1 MANMKLSNLAEE
13 EREPRETDEG
23 HKTVEAGGR
32 QEPLQRGC
40 QSSPGRGPQQVQRR
54 GDAVVIL
61 AQRDY
66 EKLTG
71 RRPGFR
77 EFLLSAPSLTGLNLE
92 RDRSPMRDV
101 KL

>member
-1 MANMKLSNLAEE
+1 MKRMRHWKLADAKNRFSEVVDRALAE
-13 EREPRETDEG
+13 
-23 HKTVEAGGR
+23 
-32 QEPLQRGC
+32 
-40 QSSPGRGPQQVQRR
+40 GPQQVHRR
-54 GDAVVIL
+54 KDAVVVL